1 MLVLE
6 DSPAGV
12 AAARAAGA
20 FVVGIPHD
28 QSPADGLSAAHGLAS
43 RLDDPWLL
51 DLFGSSGGQGTCET
65 APGSS

>member
-20 FVVGIPHD
+20 FVVGVPHD
-28 QSPADGLSAAHGLAS
+28 HSPADGLAAAHRLAS

-51 DLFGSSGGQGTCET
+51 DLFGSSEGQGTCET
-65 APGSS
+65 TQGSS